1 MDNGD
6 LVGEQFRALRQEILS
21 RQARMFWT
29 AVIGLLGVPILTYFA
44 LATNPLISAL
54 LPFFVMVA
62 MVMFLAEQHAMMRAG
77 RYIREHLEEK
87 IDLSPGWEQWLES
100 KSEYRL
106 VERNFFASFL
116 VVFFLYYF
124 LSLAVA
130 LQSMWVSAANDV
142 SGILGIVFTGASV
155 TYAVATIWVAYVV
168 LNFYP
173 FCDDWTAFLFVGWQ
187 TAVFYLGA

>member
-1 MDNGD
+1 MNSDD
-6 LVGEQFRALRQEILS
+6 FVGEQFRALRREILS
-21 RQARMFWT
+21 RQGRMFWT

-44 LATNPLISAL
+44 LVTNPLISAL

-77 RYIREHLEEK
+77 RYIREHLEDR
-87 IDLSPGWEQWLES
+87 IDFTPGWEHWLES

-130 LQSMWVSAANDV
+130 LQSMWVSAANDG
-142 SGILGIVFTGASV
+142 SGMLEIVFIGSSV
-155 TYAVATIWVAYVV
+155 TYSISTIWIVYVV
-168 LNFYP
+168 LHF
-173 FCDDWTAFLFVGWQ
+173 WRS
-187 TAVFYLGA
+187 AVSTSV